1 MKQVKPFKSDVFCI
15 QSILIGVRKDGSWRR
30 AILGGQYRCGTYLAK
45 HLGHS
50 KWGPSEQRISPSTGI
65 FNYKT
70 CRSCDFIDLFDQR
83 RCHASRHHRKKSWLV
98 WKYSFLANGHASS
111 LCQNGK
117 CWGVTCSET
126 SQGEGYR
133 AIGEWGMHT
142 NAHAHLYQCHPIFTI
157 FSFKQKENN

>member
-65 FNYKT
+65 FNYKPCT
-70 CRSCDFIDLFDQR
+70 QTLAGHVTLLIYSTSDDVTHHDIIVKNHDLFGNT
-83 RCHASRHHRKKSWLV
+83 L
-98 WKYSFLANGHASS
+98 FS
-111 LCQNGK
+111 LTGMQNGK

-126 SQGEGYR
+126 SQGEGCR

-142 NAHAHLYQCHPIFTI
+142 NAHAPLYQCHPIFTI